1 MIDWKQ
7 GRPEVIV
14 IDGRALLIIAAIM
27 GLIIYEKCK
36 FEIWNDRRKE
46 RNREK
51 AARRV
56 QALLVPHSRGYFL

>member
-1 MIDWKQ
+1 
-7 GRPEVIV
+7 V

-36 FEIWNDRRKE
+36 FDIWNDRRKE

-56 QALLVPHSRGYFL
+56 HALLMQHPKGCAL

>member
-1 MIDWKQ
+1 MIDWKH

-36 FEIWNDRRKE
+36 FDIWNDRRKE

-56 QALLVPHSRGYFL
+56 QALLIPHLRGYFL

>member
-27 GLIIYEKCK
+27 VLIIYEKCK
-36 FEIWNDRRKE
+36 FDIWNDQRKE
-46 RNREK
+46 RNQEK

-56 QALLVPHSRGYFL
+56 QALLMPHAKGYFL

>member
-1 MIDWKQ
+1 MIDWKH

-27 GLIIYEKCK
+27 VLIIYEKCK
-36 FEIWNDRRKE
+36 FDIWNDRRKE

-56 QALLVPHSRGYFL
+56 QALLMPHPRIYTV

>member
-1 MIDWKQ
+1 M
-7 GRPEVIV
+7 V
-14 IDGRALLIIAAIM
+14 IDGRALLIIAAILV
-27 GLIIYEKCK
+27 LIIYEKCK

-56 QALLVPHSRGYFL
+56 HALLMQHPKGCAL

>member
-1 MIDWKQ
+1 MIDWKH

-36 FEIWNDRRKE
+36 FDIWNDRRKE

-51 AARRV
+51 AARREY
-56 QALLVPHSRGYFL
+56 ALLVPHSRGYFL